1 MQRVTYRCCK
11 LVKLL
16 LCVCVA
22 AASAHTPARAADS
35 YPQRPIRLIVP
46 FAAGGG
52 ADIIAR
58 LLSAKMAETLRQQIV
73 VDTRAGAGSVL
84 GTDLAA
90 KANPDGYTLALVA
103 TAHVL
108 NPGLLPKL
116 PYDSINDFTPITM
129 AVETPL
135 VFVVPAA
142 LSINS
147 MDQLI
152 AAAKSQPGRIIYGS
166 SGQGTAGHLAT
177 ELLSLR
183 TDIKMVHVPYKGA
196 SQALTDLLGG
206 QIQVVCTSTLPALP
220 QVRAGKLRALAVTTP
235 ARSRAAPEIPTVAES
250 GVPGYQ
256 ATTWYALLAPAR
268 TPSAIV
274 IKVHTAAVEAL
285 RSPYV
290 TEQLAAQGAEPVAN
304 SPEELRKF
312 LQSEIEVWTQVIR
325 QARIRP
331 NT

>member
-1 MQRVTYRCCK
+1 MTNRLRILLQ
-11 LVKLL
+11 LL
-16 LCVCVA
+16 LCAFV
-22 AASAHTPARAADS
+22 ASALSPAPASAADS

-52 ADIIAR
+52 SDIIAR

-90 KANPDGYTLALVA
+90 KANPDGYTLVLVA

-152 AAAKSQPGRIIYGS
+152 ASAKSQPGRIIYGS
-166 SGQGTAGHLAT
+166 SGNGSTRCAYTAPMPLPTAT
-177 ELLSLR
+177 DAMR
-183 TDIKMVHVPYKGA
+183 PRPMAAFAAIPVPK
-196 SQALTDLLGG
+196 
-206 QIQVVCTSTLPALP
+206 
-220 QVRAGKLRALAVTTP
+220 
-235 ARSRAAPEIPTVAES
+235 
-250 GVPGYQ
+250 
-256 ATTWYALLAPAR
+256 
-268 TPSAIV
+268 
-274 IKVHTAAVEAL
+274 
-285 RSPYV
+285 
-290 TEQLAAQGAEPVAN
+290 
-304 SPEELRKF
+304 
-312 LQSEIEVWTQVIR
+312 
-325 QARIRP
+325 
-331 NT
+331 

>member
-1 MQRVTYRCCK
+1 MTNRVRT
-11 LVKLL
+11 LLQLL
-16 LCVCVA
+16 LCAFV
-22 AASAHTPARAADS
+22 ASAVSPARASAADS

-108 NPGLLPKL
+108 NPGLVPKL
-116 PYDSINDFTPITM
+116 PYDSITDFAPITM

-135 VFVVPAA
+135 VFVVPAS

-152 AAAKSQPGRIIYGS
+152 ASAKSQPGRIIYGS

-177 ELLSLR
+177 ELLSVR
-183 TDIKMVHVPYKGA
+183 TGIKMVHVPYKGA

-268 TPSAIV
+268 TPGTIV
-274 IKVHTAAVEAL
+274 SKVHAAAVEAL
-285 RSPYV
+285 HSSAV

-312 LQSEIEVWTQVIR
+312 LQSQIEVWTQVIK

>member
-1 MQRVTYRCCK
+1 MFLYACLANGVWV
-11 LVKLL
+11 LP
-16 LCVCVA
+16 
-22 AASAHTPARAADS
+22 ASAAGG
-35 YPQRPIRLIVP
+35 YPQRPIRVIVP

-58 LLSAKMAETLRQQIV
+58 LLSTKMSDVLGQPWVIDVRP
-73 VDTRAGAGSVL
+73 GAGSVL

-90 KANPDGYTLALVA
+90 KATPDGYTLALVA

-108 NPGLLPKL
+108 NPGLLDKL

-129 AVETPL
+129 AVDTPL
-135 VFVVPAA
+135 VFVVPVS
-142 LSINS
+142 LSIS
-147 MDQLI
+147 SLDQLI
-152 AAAKSQPGRIIYGS
+152 ASAKSQPGRIIYGS

-183 TDIKMVHVPYKGA
+183 TGVSMVHVPYKGA

-206 QIQVVCTSTLPALP
+206 QIQLVCTSTLPALP
-220 QVRAGKLRALAVTTP
+220 QVRAGKLRALAVTTA

-268 TPSAIV
+268 TPGAIV
-274 IKVHTAAVEAL
+274 RTVHVATVQVL
-285 RSPYV
+285 RSPTV
-290 TEQLAAQGAEPVAN
+290 TEQLSAQGAEAVGN
-304 SPEELRKF
+304 SPEALREFMQK
-312 LQSEIEVWTQVIR
+312 QIEVWTRVIR
-325 QARIRP
+325 QAHIRP